1 MLQEPSSF
9 TLTCKICCEPAH
21 GVHFGVPSC
30 RACAAFFRRTTVLGK
45 KYTCRLKNEKCGINN
60 ADRYTCRLCRYKKCL
75 GSGMTPEN
83 VKYNYDSAVNY
94 TKKPSPAVKNEHDP
108 PSDPCSPA
116 GATQLREVC
125 VRRTRDVTYEVLTD
139 EKGEPI
145 VKLDITGLLNNITSV
160 LDYFTPSDDVTRMN
174 TLKRMEHALLEYRQI
189 HHTNVIKFVQSISM
203 QEVLMTG
210 NAQIKSITKFLMHSG
225 PFRSLRNEDQM
236 QMLKSIWVQWKR
248 LERYVST
255 AQIFGRRMY
264 EDQIVTLVPGL
275 AAYLNKVRVDC
286 ASFIYKKAEGM
297 KFYMENFNNRMMEEV
312 GRPLVEL
319 ELTSVETAFMLA
331 QLSWHVAGK
340 ELQGDVLKASESEQ
354 ETLAN
359 ELHVYYISELK
370 LPNYASRLIKI
381 MNIINAAQKI
391 HFERQNFMDIVRIFD
406 FFRVHVSDP
415 ELYKSYF

>member
-1 MLQEPSSF
+1 MLLQEPTSS

-21 GVHFGVPSC
+21 GVHFGVASC

-45 KYTCRLKNEKCGINN
+45 KYSCRLKNEQCTTNN
-60 ADRYTCRLCRYKKCL
+60 EDRFNCRYCRYQKCL
-75 GSGMTPEN
+75 SCGMTPEN
-83 VKYNYDSAVNY
+83 VKYNYDSAVHY
-94 TKKPSPAVKNEHDP
+94 TKKPSPKMKAEYLDHPTDP
-108 PSDPCSPA
+108 SPPLEMEQPTCA
-116 GATQLREVC
+116 RQTK
-125 VRRTRDVTYEVLTD
+125 DVTYEVQTD

-160 LDYFTPSDDVTRMN
+160 LDDFIPSDDVRDLNTLTRMN
-174 TLKRMEHALLEYRQI
+174 HALIEYRQI
-189 HHTNVIKFVQSISM
+189 HHSNVIKFVQTISM
-203 QEVLMTG
+203 REILMTG
-210 NAQIKSITKFLMHSG
+210 NDQIKSITKFLMHSV

-255 AQIFGRRMY
+255 AQIFGKRMY

-275 AAYLNKVRVDC
+275 AAYLNKIHVDC
-286 ASFIYKKAEGM
+286 AAFIYKKAEGM
-297 KFYMENFNNRMMEEV
+297 KFFMENFNTRMMEEV
-312 GRPLVEL
+312 GKPLVEL

-331 QLSWHVAGK
+331 QMSWQVAGK

-359 ELHVYYISELK
+359 ELHIYYIEELR

-391 HFERQNFMDIVRIFD
+391 HFERQSFMDLVRIFD

-415 ELYKSYF
+415 EIYKAYF